1 MTRRPGTHTL
11 PEYIMKRIIALC
23 LAICA
28 GIAFLY
34 IRQGNAPSASPGP
47 DKPAQ
52 ATAAEAPAPPSSG
65 PVPTPPM
72 NIMRGSAASSGVLPF
87 RLDQSPKAEPILSVS
102 PACSDPYPETSDYVL
117 NDKSHKFHV
126 PTCRDVKKMNPSNRK
141 EYSGTVDQVIAMGYK
156 PCGHCH
162 PQ

>member
-1 MTRRPGTHTL
+1 MTRRPGAHTL
-11 PEYIMKRIIALC
+11 PEYAMKRIIALC
-23 LAICA
+23 LALCA

-34 IRQGNAPSASPGP
+34 IRQGNTVPARSAAVETAAAVSPAPSPSYPAS
-47 DKPAQ
+47 
-52 ATAAEAPAPPSSG
+52 
-65 PVPTPPM
+65 TPPL
-72 NIMRGSAASSGVLPF
+72 NVARGSVSASGVLPF

-102 PACSDPYPETSDYVL
+102 PACSDPDPETSDYVL

-141 EYSGTVDQVIAMGYK
+141 EYSGTVDQIIAMGYK
-156 PCGHCH
+156 PCGHCR